1 MYKIQGLAN
10 LTVGNLSAPN
20 IGSKLY
26 AIQKVSFVIFDPSLK
41 F

>member
-20 IGSKLY
+20 IGSKSPHLMRSV
-26 AIQKVSFVIFDPSLK
+26 KRVL
-41 F
+41 